1 MHLECPNAS
10 IHLADALEKLKA
22 VIRHPGNQMDRQ
34 GCSKRANCDIYYSCH
49 AERRE
54 FGCGFVVSRRLR
66 HHVSNFT
73 PVSERLATNRVK
85 ARFFNLSIIC
95 AHAPTEEKD
104 DAAKDAFYARLEDTY
119 DRCPNHDVKIILGDF
134 NAKVGRERI
143 FDRTVGQFSL
153 HETTS
158 NNGFRLIDF
167 AAARNMVVSST
178 RFRHLDIHKA
188 TWLSPD
194 QKTRNQMDHVVIDG
208 RHASSVMDVRTFRGV
223 NIDSDHYLVAAKI
236 RMRLCRAKNVRPITQ
251 RKLDVTR
258 LRSQRT
264 TTAYSTHLSEL
275 LHQPTPLPVDA
286 GGLWAHISH
295 SMRAAAETA
304 IGFKRPPTRNQWYDE
319 ECRVAAAA
327 KNAAYRRTL
336 QSGARKEER
345 RIFRRKKREKE
356 KRECEELEVLQDRND
371 ARKFY
376 QQVNRLTHG
385 FKTGASNCRDENGNL
400 VTDTQCTLRLWRA
413 HFSKLLAGDDGT
425 NPAVGG
431 SSPIPPIDD
440 NVDIP
445 LPSHDGVRVAIMR
458 LKNNKAAGADGLPAE
473 EPAAKS

>member
-1 MHLECPNAS
+1 MKKDYDLRICTWNVRTLNWEGAS
-10 IHLADALEKLKA
+10 IQLADALEKLKA
-22 VIRHPGNQMDRQ
+22 DITAIQEMRWTGQ

-73 PVSERLATNRVK
+73 PVSERLATIRVK

-104 DAAKDAFYARLEDTY
+104 DAVKDAFYARLEDTY

-134 NAKVGRERI
+134 NAKIGRERI

-167 AAARNMVVSST
+167 ATARNMVVSST

-194 QKTRNQMDHVVIDG
+194 QKTRNQIDHVVIDG

-264 TTAYSTHLSEL
+264 ATAYSTHLS
-275 LHQPTPLPVDA
+275 D
-286 GGLWAHISH
+286 
-295 SMRAAAETA
+295 
-304 IGFKRPPTRNQWYDE
+304 
-319 ECRVAAAA
+319 
-327 KNAAYRRTL
+327 
-336 QSGARKEER
+336 SGV
-345 RIFRRKKREKE
+345 IF
-356 KRECEELEVLQDRND
+356 
-371 ARKFY
+371 F
-376 QQVNRLTHG
+376 
-385 FKTGASNCRDENGNL
+385 
-400 VTDTQCTLRLWRA
+400 
-413 HFSKLLAGDDGT
+413 
-425 NPAVGG
+425 
-431 SSPIPPIDD
+431 
-440 NVDIP
+440 
-445 LPSHDGVRVAIMR
+445 
-458 LKNNKAAGADGLPAE
+458 
-473 EPAAKS
+473 